1 MKIHKNLIPTTFI
14 DQINSAIDEYD
25 YLESLYLF
33 DNGNST
39 LHNLIRNELTKID
52 LFRPNI
58 SDAHIVIRCVKP
70 GDKKIANYPHFDN
83 YHHTFVVPV
92 LTPKA
97 PPFGDLIYDENYRKL
112 HTNVYINAITKFF
125 YQNPLAKKFIIEN
138 LRHHFSTI
146 HINAGEVGYFNGLT
160 TLHYNN
166 PVAAERRSILIH
178 YENPF
183 KDSTLN
189 KIIEYFGKLNVK

>member
-1 MKIHKNLIPTTFI
+1 MKIHKNLIPTSFI
-14 DQINSAIDEYD
+14 DQINSAIDKYD
-25 YLESLYLF
+25 YIESLYLF
-33 DNGNST
+33 DNENST
-39 LHNLIRNELTKID
+39 IHNLIRKELTKID

-58 SDAHIVIRCVKP
+58 SDAYIVIRCVKP

-83 YHHTFVVPV
+83 YHHTYVVPI
-92 LTPKA
+92 LTPHA
-97 PPFGDLIYDENYRKL
+97 PPFGDLIYAENYRKL
-112 HTNVYINAITKFF
+112 PKNVYIHAITKFF
-125 YQNPLAKKFIIEN
+125 YQNPLVKKFIIEN

-166 PVAAERRSILIH
+166 PVASERRSILIH
-178 YENPF
+178 CENPF

-189 KIIEYFGKLNVK
+189 KIIEYFGRLNVK